1 MTSLFKVWTFNI
13 ILVLVLVL
21 VYLQHCCTGVPF
33 FLASS
38 YLAAGVQAV
47 IGDDAFHTESP
58 IAASVLRAAEE
69 LDEWLKRPEN

>member
-1 MTSLFKVWTFNI
+1 MALHDQSVQGMNVL
-13 ILVLVLVL
+13 LLVLVL
-21 VYLQHCCTGVPF
+21 VYLQTAVPF

-38 YLAAGVQAV
+38 YLAAGMQAV

-69 LDEWLKRPEN
+69 LNEWLVSPSTQR